1 MTDRSIFSRYWKAYG
16 GCKALLKSVYLRAAF
31 ILTFLF
37 FPTWSQPGWWEDVI
51 SIMPNLLGFS
61 LGGYAMWMAIGDD
74 DFRALISG
82 SEKQGKPSP
91 YMSVNAT
98 FVHFILLQVLSI
110 ILAVMAKA
118 YNFSMPS
125 DFFLY
130 EFFGLGFRFLVLG
143 VNGVF
148 YFVFLYALLSAIAAT
163 LALLR
168 VSSWYDAWHKEEKG
182 DNVNDKCQCGRKCKC
197 SCKK

>member
-1 MTDRSIFSRYWKAYG
+1 MTNRGIFSRYWKAYG
-16 GCKALLKSVYLRAAF
+16 GCKSLLKSVYFRAAF
-31 ILTFLF
+31 ILTCLLF
-37 FPTWSQPGWWEDVI
+37 PAWSQPGWWEDVVG
-51 SIMPNLLGFS
+51 IMPNLLGFS

-82 SEKQGKPSP
+82 SKKDEPSP

-110 ILAVMAKA
+110 ILAVIAKA
-118 YNFSMPS
+118 YNFSMPP

-130 EFFGLGFRFLVLG
+130 ELFGEAFHFLVLG
-143 VNGVF
+143 VNGIF
-148 YFVFLYALLSAIAAT
+148 YFVFLYALLSAVAAT

-168 VSSWYDAWHKEEKG
+168 VSSWYDAWHKEK
-182 DNVNDKCQCGRKCKC
+182 NNDDMKDK
-197 SCKK
+197 